1 MSLGGRQSSTLM
13 KFLLLNTPSN
23 IMFMFEVVGQLIHI
37 YIPSILSGNFIQNM
51 NDKIVHLPLSE

>member
-23 IMFMFEVVGQLIHI
+23 LMFMFEEVGQLIHI

-51 NDKIVHLPLSE
+51 NDENVHLPLSE